1 MRALG
6 GVFVIFATLYLLGCT
21 TVEPWERGRLAHDC
35 MQIVLD
41 EDVASA
47 QAKVEASREGSSGG
61 VRRGGGGCGCN

>member
-1 MRALG
+1 MKDLGANLVMIAALL
-6 GVFVIFATLYLLGCT
+6 FSGCS

-41 EDVASA
+41 EDQIGA